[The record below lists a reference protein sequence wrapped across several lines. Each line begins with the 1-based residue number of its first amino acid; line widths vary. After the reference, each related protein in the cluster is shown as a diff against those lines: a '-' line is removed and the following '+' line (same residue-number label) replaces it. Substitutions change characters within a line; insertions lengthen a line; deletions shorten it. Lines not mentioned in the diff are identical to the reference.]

1 MARPEFKGIVWRNVY
16 HMLCYSVKYISD
28 LNLDDSDY
36 ESIKGVADLLGK
48 ILIEA
53 HKYSLS
59 YSKLTEYKPKTSLST
74 NPKGKLDIYKSTST
88 GKDLQGKL
96 YHTHYTLDI
105 DTIPNR
111 IIKKAYEI
119 LLEAGRDRDSF
130 SEETRASISY
140 YLNLLRGVGELSRD
154 DIVNIYNNN
163 IGLDTLQ
170 NWHKPVIAISQLI
183 IRNSLLLDSYGKIF
197 TFVFDNYKQLNLIF
211 EEFVRSYIS
220 EAFAGTN
227 LRVSRPVY
235 KVSGGSSLHLDILCQ
250 LDQCFLVMDT
260 KWYEHEPEGNANS
273 NEVYRYAGAVERNNT
288 SVNGEH
294 RDISINAL
302 ILYAKTFSWPIR
314 HPCTNER
321 LRDIELLIYERQLD
335 LNKSFEEIQSDIV
348 ELVNETMPK

>member
-74 NPKGKLDIYKSTST
+74 NPKGRLDIYKSAST

-96 YHTHYTLDI
+96 YHTHYILDI
-105 DTIPNR
+105 DTLPNR

-119 LLEAGRDRDSF
+119 LLEADENDGL

-140 YLNLLRGVGELSRD
+140 YLNLLRRVGKLSRD

-250 LDQCFLVMDT
+250 LDQRFLVIDT

-288 SVNGEH
+288 SVNVEH

-348 ELVNETMPK
+348 KLVNETMPK

>member
-1 MARPEFKGIVWRNVY
+1 M
-16 HMLCYSVKYISD
+16 
-28 LNLDDSDY
+28 
-36 ESIKGVADLLGK
+36 
-48 ILIEA
+48 
-53 HKYSLS
+53 
-59 YSKLTEYKPKTSLST
+59 YKR
-74 NPKGKLDIYKSTST
+74 
-88 GKDLQGKL
+88 Q
-96 YHTHYTLDI
+96 
-105 DTIPNR
+105 
-111 IIKKAYEI
+111 
-119 LLEAGRDRDSF
+119 
-130 SEETRASISY
+130 
-140 YLNLLRGVGELSRD
+140 
-154 DIVNIYNNN
+154 
-163 IGLDTLQ
+163 GLDTLQ

-250 LDQCFLVMDT
+250 LDQRFLVIDT

>member
-36 ESIKGVADLLGK
+36 ESIKGAADLLGK

-74 NPKGKLDIYKSTST
+74 NPKGRLDIYKSVST

-105 DTIPNR
+105 DTLPNR
-111 IIKKAYEI
+111 IIKKAYKM
-119 LLEAGRDRDSF
+119 LLEADENDGL

-140 YLNLLRGVGELSRD
+140 YLNLLRGVGELSHD
-154 DIVNIYNNN
+154 DIVSIYNNN

-183 IRNSLLLDSYGKIF
+183 IRNSLPLDSYGKIF
-197 TFVFDNYKQLNLIF
+197 IFVFDNYKQLNLIF

-250 LDQCFLVMDT
+250 LDQHFLVIDT

-288 SVNGEH
+288 PVNGEH

-314 HPCTNER
+314 HPCTNEK

-335 LNKSFEEIQSDIV
+335 LNKDFSEIQSDIINIV
-348 ELVNETMPK
+348 RETMPK

>member
-16 HMLCYSVKYISD
+16 YMLCYSVKYISD

-74 NPKGKLDIYKSTST
+74 NPKGRLDIYKSTST

-96 YHTHYTLDI
+96 YHTHYILDI
-105 DTIPNR
+105 DTLPNR

-119 LLEAGRDRDSF
+119 LLEADENDGL

-163 IGLDTLQ
+163 TGLDTLQ

-250 LDQCFLVMDT
+250 LDQRFLVIDT

-288 SVNGEH
+288 SVNVEH

-335 LNKSFEEIQSDIV
+335 LNKDFSEIQSDIMNIV
-348 ELVNETMPK
+348 RETMPK

>member
-74 NPKGKLDIYKSTST
+74 NPKGRLDVYKSVST

-119 LLEAGRDRDSF
+119 LLEAGRDSDSF

-154 DIVNIYNNN
+154 DIVNIYN
-163 IGLDTLQ
+163 
-170 NWHKPVIAISQLI
+170 S
-183 IRNSLLLDSYGKIF
+183 
-197 TFVFDNYKQLNLIF
+197 
-211 EEFVRSYIS
+211 
-220 EAFAGTN
+220 
-227 LRVSRPVY
+227 
-235 KVSGGSSLHLDILCQ
+235 
-250 LDQCFLVMDT
+250 
-260 KWYEHEPEGNANS
+260 
-273 NEVYRYAGAVERNNT
+273 
-288 SVNGEH
+288 
-294 RDISINAL
+294 
-302 ILYAKTFSWPIR
+302 
-314 HPCTNER
+314 
-321 LRDIELLIYERQLD
+321 
-335 LNKSFEEIQSDIV
+335 
-348 ELVNETMPK
+348 